1 MPSIISTYYLALS
14 AGNVAFVTF
23 AWSKFAA
30 PLAAPPRKQQQGRY
44 LATTMKKVK
53 APLSKEKQAIA
64 DAL

>member
-14 AGNVAFVTF
+14 AGNIAFITF

-30 PLAAPPRKQQQGRY
+30 PLAAPTRKQQGRF
-44 LATTMKKVK
+44 LANTMKKVK